1 MSVLITAASTAKAYQ
16 VKGTIQAE
24 DIILGD
30 YEELP
35 EVMIKAGKMIKL
47 PDPKS
52 AAYIHEMLALC
63 LDKNITAIY
72 PLRDIEMQL
81 LKEAQLLYDEYGI
94 NINYT
99 ADGL

>member
-16 VKGTIQAE
+16 IKGTISADE
-24 DIILGD
+24 VILGD
-30 YEELP
+30 YEDLP

-47 PDPKS
+47 PNPNGS
-52 AAYIHEMLALC
+52 AYIHEVLALC

-72 PLRDIEMQL
+72 PLRNIEMQL

-94 NINYT
+94 NIHYT
-99 ADGL
+99 TDGL

>member
-1 MSVLITAASTAKAYQ
+1 MIVLITAASTAKAYQ
-16 VKGTIQAE
+16 VKGTITAGE
-24 DIILGD
+24 ILLGD

-35 EVMIKAGKMIKL
+35 QVMINAGKMIIL
-47 PDPKS
+47 PSPKS

-63 LDKNITAIY
+63 LDKNITVIY
-72 PLRDIEMQL
+72 PLRNIEMQL

-94 NINYT
+94 NINYV